1 MYTAA
6 DINSKISLY
15 TINME
20 VIVAK
25 QAGFCFGVERATK
38 IAFEAA
44 ESSEDEVYTL
54 GDLIH
59 NPQVVESLEAYGV
72 RSVPETDNIA
82 EGSNVIIRSHGL
94 PPEVVNKL
102 KEQGFEIID
111 ATCPI
116 VKKVQSDVDRLSKE
130 GYTVV
135 IIGDRE
141 HPEVISIAGHAG
153 ENPYIVNSVEEARE
167 VVTTNKMGVVMQ
179 TTLILDDCRE
189 ITMALL
195 ERTKELRVF
204 NTLCGTT
211 YKRQQGTREL
221 AAIVD
226 VMLVVGG
233 RNSSNTNK
241 LAKICKPVCERTY
254 HIEVAAEIRPE
265 WFDGAERVGIT
276 AGASTPDWIID
287 EVVARIGEIG

>member
-1 MYTAA
+1 
-6 DINSKISLY
+6 
-15 TINME
+15 ME

-25 QAGFCFGVERATK
+25 QAGFCFGVERATR

-44 ESSEDEVYTL
+44 ENSKDEVYTL

-72 RSVPETDNIA
+72 RSVPATDNIA
-82 EGSNVIIRSHGL
+82 TGSSVIIRSHGL
-94 PPEVVNKL
+94 SPEVVGKL
-102 KEQGFEIID
+102 KAKGFKIID

-116 VKKVQSDVDRLSKE
+116 VKKVQSDADRLNGE

-167 VVTTNKMGVVMQ
+167 VEPTDKMGVVMQ

-211 YKRQQGTREL
+211 YKRQQGAREL
-221 AAIVD
+221 AGMVD

-241 LAKICKPVCERTY
+241 LAKICKLVCENTY
-254 HIEVAAEIRPE
+254 HIEVADEIRPE
-265 WFDGAERVGIT
+265 WFDKANRVGVT

-287 EVVARIGEIG
+287 EVVSRIDEID